1 MNEMARLCLRL
12 ENEDGSFRE
21 YKKEKVTARWVKEA
35 LKLSKEVNELEKKGD
50 SIAVLEARLEF
61 TCALFGDKDL
71 TPEAILNG
79 LASDELFDKLD
90 EVYAAAI
97 GKKEKETTLGK
108 E

>member
-1 MNEMARLCLRL
+1 MARLCLRL

-21 YKKEKVTARWVKEA
+21 FKKEKVTAHWVKEA
-35 LKLSKEVNELEKKGD
+35 LKHSKELSELERKGD
-50 SIAVLEARLEF
+50 SVAVLEARLEF

-79 LASDELFDKLD
+79 LASEDLFDKLD

-97 GKKEKETTLGK
+97 GKKEKETEPGK